1 MKLKNNKGFTGVDV
15 AISTV
20 ILIIFV
26 SFIAILFYNIS
37 ISTKQIERKSKASQL
52 AIQVIEAMKMT
63 SFDNLNNYGTKT
75 GTEELEYQDVT
86 QDEIKELTSQDITFE
101 NGYSVA
107 IYVEDYNSQQIVKIL
122 GVKVS
127 YPYVKDTIDT
137 VEIKTLLKKEIIQ
150 SDETTT
156 TKKPIVNTLKVGD
169 YVYYEDGKGN
179 TNKWRVLYDAEGE
192 NYSSYGIQIMSA
204 SAVEQVTLQGGIES
218 YNNAIGILNRKASEY
233 VNNEYA
239 TNGRCIGSLPDTIIT
254 EDNNGDSEPSQMLEY
269 NEGIKV
275 CSTMQYD
282 NISADRKQIVIM
294 NGGEIGEYDSL
305 DPEYYTLLEEL
316 DLWWASRMR
325 ETYIRRNRTN

>member
-20 ILIIFV
+20 ILIVFV
-26 SFIAILFYNIS
+26 SFMAMLFYNIS
-37 ISTKQIERKSKASQL
+37 MSTKQIERKSKASQL

-63 SFDNLNNYGTKT
+63 PFDNLNDYGTKT
-75 GTEELEYQDVT
+75 GAEEIEYQDVT

-169 YVYYEDGKGN
+169 YVYIYLTKPYQAILFECLVIEADIVDMNSCTGKSMKLQLKKCYDKNDFKMDKLKKYGLKSVRSARRISYELYL
-179 TNKWRVLYDAEGE
+179 VLH
-192 NYSSYGIQIMSA
+192 S
-204 SAVEQVTLQGGIES
+204 
-218 YNNAIGILNRKASEY
+218 
-233 VNNEYA
+233 
-239 TNGRCIGSLPDTIIT
+239 
-254 EDNNGDSEPSQMLEY
+254 
-269 NEGIKV
+269 
-275 CSTMQYD
+275 
-282 NISADRKQIVIM
+282 
-294 NGGEIGEYDSL
+294 
-305 DPEYYTLLEEL
+305 
-316 DLWWASRMR
+316 
-325 ETYIRRNRTN
+325 